1 VSVWNFITAE
11 QLIAL
16 SQNGNYGLAPARWR
30 QQLEQIRSLP
40 ERPAEDERR
49 AA

>member
-16 SQNGNYGLAPARWR
+16 SQNGNHGLSWR
-30 QQLEQIRSLP
+30 RQLDAIRELP
-40 ERPAEDERR
+40 ETRPDERR

>member
-16 SQNGNYGLAPARWR
+16 SQNGNFGLAPRKWR
-30 QQLEQIRSLP
+30 EQLDAIRALP
-40 ERPAEDERR
+40 EKPADDERR